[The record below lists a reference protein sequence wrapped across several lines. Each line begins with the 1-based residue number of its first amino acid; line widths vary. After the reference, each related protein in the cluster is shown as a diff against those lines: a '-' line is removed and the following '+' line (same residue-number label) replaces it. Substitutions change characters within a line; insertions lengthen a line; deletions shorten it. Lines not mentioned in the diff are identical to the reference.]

1 MLPLL
6 LCWVVCVPRSL
17 MMNGAPGPCPSCHLW
32 LMHCACLRP
41 GFLRSVLPFPHPIFS
56 LILLATVLITA
67 SAANCFIIPPLSHT
81 MCWEKSPLNPIT
93 FLIVSVS
100 LSLPCLFL
108 IAVYYPQFPPCP
120 NPLPIS
126 STDNPTV
133 SLAIKTLHPCW
144 CKRQRAWPDLSGRPW
159 GWLQVP

>member
-1 MLPLL
+1 MLLLL
-6 LCWVVCVPRSL
+6 LCWAVCVPLSF

-41 GFLRSVLPFPHPIFS
+41 GFLRSVPRFPHPIFS

-67 SAANCFIIPPLSHT
+67 SAANCFIIPPLSRT

-93 FLIVSVS
+93 FSVVSVS
-100 LSLPCLFL
+100 LAPPCLFL
-108 IAVYYPQFPPCP
+108 IAVYYPWFPSYP

-126 STDNPTV
+126 STDNLTK
-133 SLAIKTLHPCW
+133 SLAVKTAMPHPCW
-144 CKRQRAWPDLSGRPW
+144 CKRQRAWSDLSERPFR
-159 GWLQVP
+159 G